1 MKKLFNHIYLL
12 LSVAVLLISCLESD
26 ETEFVLHDDAAI
38 TSFSITS
45 AKILVQTKTK
55 EGKDT
60 TYYASSSKVSTY
72 PFSIDH
78 VNGEIFN
85 ADSLPYGTDATRLLC
100 EYTTKNSGSVGIEN
114 IVGDSVAYL
123 TTTDT
128 IDFSTPRYVRVYS
141 ADNSINRR
149 YKITVNVHKEVADS
163 FKWEKKTVNTAFAS
177 LDKVNAVVFAGKT
190 FVFGQKGQNTFAYT
204 SSNAVEWTELS
215 TVFGADAYSNVA
227 VFNGSL
233 YILDNGL
240 LKVSADGE
248 AFSEVQ
254 TTASLKQLLGAS
266 TKELYAMDDAG
277 NLVVSKD
284 GGATWSVDECDDDI
298 AKLPATDISCVC
310 QPFGYVDNADRMV
323 LVGNRSLTAY
333 PNEKTAMVWSKI
345 VEYSDEAVKNIW
357 SYVDFDSS
365 MLYPLPRLSGLKVFA
380 YGKSLMAIGG
390 AGIGGAS
397 AEAYSKIYESR
408 DGGLTWK
415 NSSTLKL
422 MDGFDKNAKSVAVA
436 VDADNF
442 IWLISSGTGEVWRG
456 RLNKMGW
463 KK

>member
-1 MKKLFNHIYLL
+1 
-12 LSVAVLLISCLESD
+12 VV
-26 ETEFVLHDDAAI
+26 
-38 TSFSITS
+38 
-45 AKILVQTKTK
+45 
-55 EGKDT
+55 
-60 TYYASSSKVSTY
+60 
-72 PFSIDH
+72 
-78 VNGEIFN
+78 
-85 ADSLPYGTDATRLLC
+85 
-100 EYTTKNSGSVGIEN
+100 IEN
-114 IVGDSVAYL
+114 VVGDSVAYL
-123 TTTDT
+123 TSTDT
-128 IDFSTPRYVRVYS
+128 IDFSTACYVRVYA

-240 LKVSADGE
+240 LKVSADGV

-254 TTASLKQLLGAS
+254 TTASVKQLLGAS
-266 TKELYAMDDAG
+266 TKELYALDDAG

-284 GGATWSVDECDDDI
+284 GGATWSIDECDDDI

-345 VEYSDEAVKNIW
+345 VEYSDVAVKNIW

-365 MLYPLPRLSGLKVFA
+365 MLYPLPRLSDLKVFA

-415 NSSTLKL
+415 NSNTLKL